1 MHRRDTH
8 PETSPLR
15 LTGAMTMH
23 KSLSDIG
30 GSLTALVTPFRDGGI
45 DWTALC
51 RLAERQLARGTAA
64 LSYAAVSVKPPRS
77 SFQNT
82 PAPCARSRASPCCI
96 GAMILLWPAAPQGCQ
111 CGPRLDAIAAH
122 PDLDRSLPNRSKSLP
137 RGSGPWVGQRTRG
150 LAAVA
155 RSLRAAGKATSRT
168 RSTTGIASSQ
178 LSANGSSEPGA

>member
-1 MHRRDTH
+1 
-8 PETSPLR
+8 
-15 LTGAMTMH
+15 MH

-51 RLAERQLARGTAA
+51 RLAERQVARGTAA
-64 LSYAAVSVKPPRS
+64 LVICGSIGEAASLILSEYARAVRSV
-77 SFQNT
+77 
-82 PAPCARSRASPCCI
+82 ACI
-96 GAMILLWPAAPQGCQ
+96 ALLHRRYDFLWPAAPQGCQ